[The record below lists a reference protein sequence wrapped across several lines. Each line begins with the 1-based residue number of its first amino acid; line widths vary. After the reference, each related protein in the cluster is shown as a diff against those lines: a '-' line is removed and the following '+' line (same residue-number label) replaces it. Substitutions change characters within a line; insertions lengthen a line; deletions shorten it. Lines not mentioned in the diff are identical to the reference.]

1 MEGANLSSA
10 VNAAILAARSLGLSA
25 EEALVLHASNRVTLR
40 LLPCNVLARVAPP
53 PHRDGMRFEVS
64 VAHRLAPTAGPVA
77 GLDGRCGAE
86 VYEQDGFFVSFW
98 TFFEPIDEPLSPARQ
113 TASLHQLHAAFRSL
127 DFPAPHFTDRVA
139 EALRIVEDPGR
150 SPELAQTDR
159 TLLQDSLPKLT
170 QLIQQRASAE
180 QLLHG
185 EPHPGN
191 LLNTAAGALFIDF
204 ETCCRGPVEFDIAHA
219 DDAVAV
225 HHANADQGLVALC
238 RALKLAMVAAWRW
251 DKDDHFPGGRSMG
264 LEFTSQL
271 REAMRA
277 YNLDAMS

>member
-1 MEGANLSSA
+1 MLGSPVSA
-10 VNAAILAARSLGLSA
+10 AVDAAIAAARALGLRA
-25 EEALVLHASNRVTLR
+25 DDAVILQDANRAALR
-40 LLPCNVLARVAPP
+40 LLPCDVLARVGAAA
-53 PHRDGMRFEVS
+53 HREGMRRETAV
-64 VAHRLAPTAGPVA
+64 VRQLAATGAPVA
-77 GLDGRCGAE
+77 GLEPRGSWQ

-113 TASLHQLHAAFRSL
+113 AASLHQLHAAFRSL

-139 EALRIVEDPGR
+139 EAVRIVEDPGR

-225 HHANADQGLVALC
+225 HYANADQGLVALC